1 MSVEDC
7 SHASSGKT
15 LAQFLAFA
23 SMSRKKEN
31 WAKTHIHEIS
41 NFISLFQFHIQGK
54 IYEKLCLKGWVFAGR
69 KITKVNWNWIY
80 KVNSNIVFSSV
91 VSEFEIQIKKNLKV
105 YQILIF
111 GSNFAGVN
119 HALSF
124 EESSPRRFLC
134 SPHCWRIA
142 CQLEWYIQFCTTLTT

>member
-1 MSVEDC
+1 MAHFTQAKSGAVQIYLRIKIKKLFQPKFCAWGWVDGSSFQIFQMGFCRKCVTFGNHHMSVKDC
-7 SHASSGKT
+7 SYASSGKT

-91 VSEFEIQIKKNLKV
+91 FSEFEN
-105 YQILIF
+105 
-111 GSNFAGVN
+111 
-119 HALSF
+119 
-124 EESSPRRFLC
+124 
-134 SPHCWRIA
+134 
-142 CQLEWYIQFCTTLTT
+142 